1 MTTWIRMFAA
11 GILAVGVAGPA
22 LAAERL
28 FVTVTGAGLQ
38 EQAMPLVLANQ
49 ALDQGAEVR
58 VLLCGA
64 GGELALADY
73 DAPDVAPRGVT
84 AKQLLGRLMENGSTV
99 EVCAIFLPNTE
110 HEAGDLTD
118 GIGVADPA
126 DVAAWMM
133 TPGTQL
139 LSQ

>member
-1 MTTWIRMFAA
+1 MRRLILTAA
-11 GILAVGVAGPA
+11 LAVLLATPA
-22 LAAERL
+22 AADEAQRL

-38 EQAMPLVLANQ
+38 ERAMPLVLANQ

-64 GGELALADY
+64 GGELALEAY
-73 DAPDVAPRGVT
+73 EAPTLAPRGVT
-84 AKQLLGRLMENGSTV
+84 AKQLLGRLMQQGATV

-110 HEAGDLTD
+110 HEAADLTD
-118 GIGVADPA
+118 GIGTADPA

-133 TPGTQL
+133 APGTRL
-139 LSQ
+139 LTQ